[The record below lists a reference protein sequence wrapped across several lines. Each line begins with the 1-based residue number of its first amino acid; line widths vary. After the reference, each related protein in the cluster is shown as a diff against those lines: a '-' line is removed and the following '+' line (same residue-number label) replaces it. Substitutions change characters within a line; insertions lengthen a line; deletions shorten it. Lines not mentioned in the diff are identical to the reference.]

1 MACLCETLNLAGG
14 FVGDESTGDTD
25 HTAAV
30 LNVLYSEGEAIHKVP
45 NL

>member
-1 MACLCETLNLAGG
+1 MACQCETLNLAGG

-30 LNVLYSEGEAIHKVP
+30 PNVLYCVGEAVHKVP